1 MMKLIDVILLVA
13 VVLVLALAFYL
24 ATKRG
29 GSCHKDCGKC
39 SGCKKHS

>member
-1 MMKLIDVILLVA
+1 MKLIDVILLAA
-13 VVLVLALAFYL
+13 VVLVLGLAFYL

-29 GSCHKDCGKC
+29 GSCHKDCTKC